1 MARLF
6 SRSIR
11 NVIACATAI
20 GSLLSVAP
28 AQAADSQL
36 WQDIQKAGV
45 LRCGAAVAAPYVM
58 RDAASGQYSGFFV
71 DLCRDFGEKVLKVKV
86 EFVDTNWDNLVAG
99 LQGGKWDLAMALNQT
114 PERALAVAFSAPATD
129 YQISLLVNKDNP
141 KFSEVGS
148 SIADYDKEGVTF
160 AVMSGTAQ
168 DKALSAAVKNGKIM
182 RLPGMDETR
191 LAVMSRRADVLV
203 DASDTNRLFAVAN
216 PDWAKEVLPEPALAK
231 QGVAFGL
238 RRDVSMA
245 DLQVLNIYVTQRRE
259 TGEIDALVD
268 KASIQ
273 ANAAEKSAQ

>member
-1 MARLF
+1 MARFF

-11 NVIACATAI
+11 SVIACVATA
-20 GSLLSVAP
+20 GALLTQAP
-28 AQAADSQL
+28 AQAADTQI
-36 WQDIQKAGV
+36 WKDIQKAGV

-58 RDAASGQYSGFFV
+58 RDAASGQYSGYFV

-99 LQGGKWDLAMALNQT
+99 LQSGKWDLAMALNQT

-141 KFSEVGS
+141 KFAGAGNT
-148 SIADYDKEGVTF
+148 IADYDKEGVTF

-168 DKALSAAVKNGKIM
+168 DKAISTAVKNARIM

-203 DASDTNRLFAVAN
+203 DASDTNHLFAVAN
-216 PDWAKEVLPEPALAK
+216 PDWAKEVLPKPALAK

-238 RRDVSMA
+238 RRDASAA

-268 KASIQ
+268 KASQ
-273 ANAAEKSAQ
+273 LANAAEKTAQ